1 MRLFNPL
8 PALLLMPLRSSQPGS
23 YKQAMTTQ
31 WDPRHGGE
39 KTGGCRC
46 TKMIAAQPGM
56 VREGFLEEEAPKGMI
71 SEGSDYFNEAWSGS
85 FSSAYENNSNGQ
97 QP

>member
-1 MRLFNPL
+1 
-8 PALLLMPLRSSQPGS
+8 
-23 YKQAMTTQ
+23 
-31 WDPRHGGE
+31 
-39 KTGGCRC
+39 
-46 TKMIAAQPGM
+46 MIAAQPGM